1 MCLLYRCSSSPYTP
15 GARIARELVEMKDD
29 EASYFELAVR
39 SIFNLYQQMVQVDQ
53 IELLEFESKR
63 NEMRKFAMNL
73 MSYYKE

>member
-15 GARIARELVEMKDD
+15 DARIARELVEMKDD

-53 IELLEFESKR
+53 IELLEFESER